1 MSVLSFLT
9 RTNVLHEAGIV
20 LMYGESNMFY
30 PRGLKTSIWYTKN
43 SMYIKYN
50 PPKEIGKAMK
60 LTLSQIV
67 DRNRPTLHI
76 CITLRPNKL

>member
-30 PRGLKTSIWYTKN
+30 PRGLKTSIWYTTN

-50 PPKEIGKAMK
+50 
-60 LTLSQIV
+60 
-67 DRNRPTLHI
+67 
-76 CITLRPNKL
+76 NKTRLVRI